1 MPKGITLTPEQ
12 QNQRQHEIMNIALEL
27 FYNQGVEKTSM
38 REIAEAARM
47 GKSSL
52 YDYYTSKDEIVVFAV
67 EEAIKGT
74 AEKAKEI
81 VGSESSP
88 EECIR
93 KIMRLNLSFTR
104 NHLSLLA
111 WLGSEG
117 RFMGEEN
124 QKRIQSIRHEYQ
136 DIIQSI
142 ISGGVDDGVFYTKDP
157 ALATRLLVNSMLS
170 IAYTSRPS
178 DSLENMLDE
187 ATNIF
192 LRGIMAGRDG
202 N

>member
-1 MPKGITLTPEQ
+1 MPKGISLTPEQ
-12 QNQRQHEIMNIALEL
+12 QSKRRHEVMDIALEL
-27 FYNQGVEKTSM
+27 FHNQGVEKTSM
-38 REIAEAARM
+38 REIAAAAKM

-52 YDYYTSKDEIVVFAV
+52 YDYFTSKDEIVVFAV
-67 EEAIKGT
+67 EEAIKGSI
-74 AEKAKEI
+74 EKAREI
-81 VGSESSP
+81 VASEPSP

-117 RFMGEEN
+117 RFMDAEN
-124 QKRIQSIRHEYQ
+124 QKRIQDLRHEYQ
-136 DIIQSI
+136 DIMQSV
-142 ISGGVDDGVFYTKDP
+142 ISGGVTDRLFYTKDP

-192 LRGIMAGRDG
+192 LRGIMSGRD
-202 N
+202 ND